1 MFDRK
6 VWYITI
12 VVIIAERFHL
22 FPYRTQ
28 KLSFL
33 TPKVL
38 VGTLTGR
45 IGHRHFPVLD
55 RVVSSLTTRSFSFS
69 PAPFH
74 RQDLTFH
81 SDTPTPHP
89 PFLPLFSLHP
99 SLTPSLFDRIDSP
112 FIFLLAINYLIYIN
126 FAYCQ
131 VFEEKFHKK
140 VTKNFWINKKTLVER
155 VSAGVFLFDFLY
167 RYGIY
172 LFIRYLR

>member
-45 IGHRHFPVLD
+45 IGHRHFPSFCRLFDKNNRKYCSLAQSVEH
-55 RVVSSLTTRSFSFS
+55 RTVNPSVVSSSLTGAAIFVVRKSYKTQK
-69 PAPFH
+69 A
-74 RQDLTFH
+74 QDLVG
-81 SDTPTPHP
+81 
-89 PFLPLFSLHP
+89 LVLFCCYILCFCCRTKSLK
-99 SLTPSLFDRIDSP
+99 LTAAFWRFFEKQVLNWRHILF
-112 FIFLLAINYLIYIN
+112 
-126 FAYCQ
+126 
-131 VFEEKFHKK
+131 V
-140 VTKNFWINKKTLVER
+140 W
-155 VSAGVFLFDFLY
+155 
-167 RYGIY
+167 
-172 LFIRYLR
+172 

>member
-45 IGHRHFPVLD
+45 IGHRHFPSFCRLFDKNNRKYCSLAQSVEH
-55 RVVSSLTTRSFSFS
+55 RTVNPSVVSSSLTGAAIYVDRNYWFGQKRVKNACFWL
-69 PAPFH
+69 F
-74 RQDLTFH
+74 LYVFC
-81 SDTPTPHP
+81 
-89 PFLPLFSLHP
+89 PFLRVISRSTNLCCPCRFHCWFLAFFEKNKVWTYNIH
-99 SLTPSLFDRIDSP
+99 
-112 FIFLLAINYLIYIN
+112 IF
-126 FAYCQ
+126 
-131 VFEEKFHKK
+131 
-140 VTKNFWINKKTLVER
+140 
-155 VSAGVFLFDFLY
+155 
-167 RYGIY
+167 
-172 LFIRYLR
+172 

>member
-1 MFDRK
+1 MTSEKGCIVFKNIIRICLTVM

-126 FAYCQ
+126 FGRN
-131 VFEEKFHKK
+131 FH
-140 VTKNFWINKKTLVER
+140 
-155 VSAGVFLFDFLY
+155 
-167 RYGIY
+167 
-172 LFIRYLR
+172 